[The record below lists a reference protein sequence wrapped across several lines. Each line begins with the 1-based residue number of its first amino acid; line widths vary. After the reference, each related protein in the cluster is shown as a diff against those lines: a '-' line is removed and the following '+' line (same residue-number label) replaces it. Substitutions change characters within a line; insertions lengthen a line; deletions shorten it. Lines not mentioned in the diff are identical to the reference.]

1 MNVYAVADI
10 HGNFAAYKAI
20 KEYVQPDDIIYCLG
34 DCGDRGPKPWE
45 TIVAIYN
52 DPQFIYM
59 KGNHEDML
67 VNAIR
72 EWQPEHIKD
81 EEYYLLEHN
90 GGRRTFNGWKNS
102 SKRNI
107 WASRLERLPFYL
119 IHVNKNNQIIHLSHA
134 GFTPPTIP
142 CYDEII
148 WSRHHFNDKW
158 TGKENE
164 FVVHGHTP
172 TSHMTWD
179 THEVYKY
186 CNGHKIDIDVSTWR
200 TNKVALLNL
209 DTLEPIYL
217 TSGEEEN

>member
-102 SKRNI
+102 PERNI

-119 IHVNKNNQIIHLSHA
+119 IHVNKNNQIIHLKKSEKQECVCYNKN
-134 GFTPPTIP
+134 GNICLTREDP
-142 CYDEII
+142 CEI
-148 WSRHHFNDKW
+148 KL
-158 TGKENE
+158 
-164 FVVHGHTP
+164 HTP
-172 TSHMTWD
+172 
-179 THEVYKY
+179 
-186 CNGHKIDIDVSTWR
+186 
-200 TNKVALLNL
+200 
-209 DTLEPIYL
+209 
-217 TSGEEEN
+217 EN